1 MVTTS
6 PCVLGSTTELSLRT
20 LLFQLRLYFDS
31 KTLEILK
38 MSNFDDCDNYSP
50 LLPDDGQDRRWD
62 QSSPNTLDNLK
73 RDRFELLSA
82 YLDGEVSADERRQVE
97 QWLATDAKMQR
108 LHSRLLKLRQGVRT
122 LPVPAPEQ
130 PVEQVAVQVMSR
142 LERRPKR
149 KVLWGGMAIAALFV
163 GAVAS
168 TFSNGELV
176 PSIAQSPD
184 THRITSNALPNDGL
198 MIALDRPVIEI
209 PKAAISDAVPSVTD
223 GIQ

>member
-1 MVTTS
+1 
-6 PCVLGSTTELSLRT
+6 
-20 LLFQLRLYFDS
+20 
-31 KTLEILK
+31 

-50 LLPDDGQDRRWD
+50 LLPDDEPGRRWD

-97 QWLATDAKMQR
+97 QWLATDATMQR
-108 LHSRLLKLRQGVRT
+108 LHARLLKLRQGVRL

-130 PVEQVAVQVMSR
+130 PVEQVAVEVISR

-149 KVLWGGMAIAALFV
+149 TALWGGMAIAALFV

-168 TFSNGELV
+168 TFSGGELV

-184 THRITSNALPNDGL
+184 THRITSNALPHDGL

-209 PKAAISDAVPSVTD
+209 PKAAISDSVSPGTD
-223 GIQ
+223 GVQ

>member
-1 MVTTS
+1 
-6 PCVLGSTTELSLRT
+6 
-20 LLFQLRLYFDS
+20 
-31 KTLEILK
+31 

-108 LHSRLLKLRQGVRT
+108 LYTRLLKLRQGVRMM
-122 LPVPAPEQ
+122 PVPPSEQ

-149 KVLWGGMAIAALFV
+149 TAMWGGMAIAALFV

-168 TFSNGELV
+168 TFSGGDLV
-176 PSIAQSPD
+176 PSIAQSPTD
-184 THRITSNALPNDGL
+184 THRIVSNALPNDGL

-209 PKAAISDAVPSVTD
+209 PKAAVSDTD
-223 GIQ
+223 ALPFGLDGVQ